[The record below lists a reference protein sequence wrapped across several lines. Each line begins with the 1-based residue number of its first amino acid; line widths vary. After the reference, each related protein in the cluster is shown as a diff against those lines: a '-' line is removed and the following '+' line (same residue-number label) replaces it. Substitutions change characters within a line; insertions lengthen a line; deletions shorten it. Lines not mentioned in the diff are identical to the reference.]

1 MLLLNISSNEG
12 DVFVWD
18 SELHMKTRHLVKF
31 QRQMEDI

>member
-1 MLLLNISSNEG
+1 MPLLNISSNEG

-18 SELHMKTRHLVKF
+18 SELHIKTRRLVKF